1 MNVFI
6 VYAHPE
12 PRSFHSL
19 DEYEA
24 TGRLKPG
31 TAKRTPVQRAPAK
44 DAADC

>member
-12 PRSFHSL
+12 PLPFHSL
-19 DEYEA
+19 DDYEA

-31 TAKRTPVQRAPAK
+31 TAQRTPAQRPPAK
-44 DAADC
+44 DAAD